1 MSNNSRQ
8 RQTHRTT
15 TNTLG
20 VSHRVS
26 IASTTEH
33 TDNDAEITC
42 PDCDGSIDHTGTEH
56 TCVDCGLVVGVDD
69 IDHGPEWRSFEDT
82 DEAVRRVGSPRSV
95 RHHDHGLTTTMDVS
109 RATTTDRRD
118 LYRQQ
123 QLNQRARHE
132 TKKSRNKERGL
143 REISCIGARLE
154 LPDST
159 VDRALGLVRKSMEQV
174 GIDPETG
181 EFDADVVE
189 TGQSKSQ
196 RDRRNQLVAVIEE
209 KGGTTADELTNV
221 LDMDRDKVDADIQAL
236 KGQGMIYE
244 MQQELRMA

>member
-1 MSNNSRQ
+1 V
-8 RQTHRTT
+8 T
-15 TNTLG
+15 
-20 VSHRVS
+20 
-26 IASTTEH
+26 
-33 TDNDAEITC
+33 
-42 PDCDGSIDHTGTEH
+42 
-56 TCVDCGLVVGVDD
+56 
-69 IDHGPEWRSFEDT
+69 
-82 DEAVRRVGSPRSV
+82 
-95 RHHDHGLTTTMDVS
+95 
-109 RATTTDRRD
+109 
-118 LYRQQ
+118 YRQQ
-123 QLNQRARHE
+123 EAIERLAEASARVRLSNE
-132 TKKSRNKERGL
+132 VTK
-143 REISCIGARLE
+143 
-154 LPDST
+154 DD

-244 MQQELRMA
+244 MQQELRKA